1 MKVNLPFNW
10 FDLFVVAMLVF
21 GYARGRKNGLSQ
33 EMLPFIKWIV
43 LVVVSA
49 IAYQPLGVMIA
60 DNLKLGKLLSFVL
73 AYAFVAGAIFLVFVI
88 LGQTVGERLKG
99 TDKFGKAEFYL
110 AMPAGMVRFAC
121 IVLALLAVLNARFYS
136 TAEVNAMTKFQ
147 NDNYGSNFFPTLPSI
162 QDDVFKGSFVGK
174 HVKEHLGF
182 LLIKP
187 TPAKQPV
194 TLPVV
199 SNPKRKGVAR

>member
-21 GYARGRKNGLSQ
+21 GYVRGRKNGLSQ
-33 EMLPFIKWIV
+33 ETLPFIKWIV

-49 IAYQPLGVMIA
+49 IAYQPLGVMVA

-73 AYAFVAGAIFLVFVI
+73 AYAFVAGAILLVFVI

-136 TAEVNAMTKFQ
+136 TAEVNAMAKFQ
-147 NDNYGSNFFPTLPSI
+147 NDNYGSNFFPTLPAI

-174 HVKEHLGF
+174 QVKEHLGF